1 MPHQSS
7 SLSSYESLQNT
18 QHIAIEE
25 PHASSNTTTGFK
37 QTSSRTKP
45 VVRHYGADAY
55 DLSPSP
61 PNFLI
66 LPLRAPV
73 QPAHTAVGVSCY
85 RPDGIIDSIV
95 APYAPSNSSR
105 FPPSQPPVHSQ
116 LSIAS
121 PHVGPHQPKATL
133 QRPTAVSQCPT
144 TNQLQTD
151 SQSAILTGGDL
162 RQTGNLEDVSVT
174 LRSSQLTVSLSDYVH
189 YISAPI
195 VVTISPTLTL
205 NEIKGGAE
213 VPRDST
219 SPASTLLSPVPSH
232 TCGSALTG

>member
-1 MPHQSS
+1 MPHQSTS
-7 SLSSYESLQNT
+7 FSSYESLQNT

-25 PHASSNTTTGFK
+25 PYASSSNSMPKVEPIVADRQHVLLTDSELPENTTTGFK

-45 VVRHYGADAY
+45 VVRHHGADAY

-85 RPDGIIDSIV
+85 RPHGVIDSIV
-95 APYAPSNSSR
+95 SPYAPSNSSR

-133 QRPTAVSQCPT
+133 QLPTAVS
-144 TNQLQTD
+144 
-151 SQSAILTGGDL
+151 
-162 RQTGNLEDVSVT
+162 
-174 LRSSQLTVSLSDYVH
+174 
-189 YISAPI
+189 
-195 VVTISPTLTL
+195 
-205 NEIKGGAE
+205 
-213 VPRDST
+213 
-219 SPASTLLSPVPSH
+219 
-232 TCGSALTG
+232 